1 MAFRWKTQMGPS
13 QAEVASQQMAGYNP
27 QQQRGVPFQ
36 SAPGGMQP
44 PPDMTGYGESLQAAS
59 DRAGVLQQIE
69 EKEARLA
76 SIEAKIADIDR
87 QYPELKDGGQQWE
100 IAAKRA
106 EIGDMSAYDSMMA
119 RGQQAGA
126 QSSAI
131 ESELKAA
138 EKLLWGLTAKSDEDR
153 AMTRNQIEVA
163 LRSAEEWQDKT
174 GQQLPDSYYRLK
186 DALGKSGGNGGMN
199 AREYAND
206 LSLKIYRGTASD
218 EDVEKGIAW
227 AEANKNSDEA
237 KMILEAAQAARPK
250 TQEAKK
256 KAQAAAEKSAEEKQA
271 AIDEWYG
278 KIGEATL
285 KDAGGSVSKTASNGN
300 TVTITL
306 TPEGILYKSGK
317 KSKIWK
323 Q

>member
-13 QAEVASQQMAGYNP
+13 QAEVAAQQMAGYNP

-138 EKLLWGLTAKSDEDR
+138 EKLLWGLESKNDEDR
-153 AMTRNQIEVA
+153 AMARNQIEVA

-174 GQQLPDSYYRLK
+174 GQPLPESYNRLRSALERGTGGQNVNETVNYFKYKMLNKTLTDEDRKYIDEVIRPRMNSEEFDRLYGFLQESKGKTVESRAAADAFATKIDNMVKGIEGKTPQEQNAWWNGLSKKEK
-186 DALGKSGGNGGMN
+186 DGV
-199 AREYAND
+199 
-206 LSLKIYRGTASD
+206 LKIATWKAGPNGDY
-218 EDVEKGIAW
+218 
-227 AEANKNSDEA
+227 
-237 KMILEAAQAARPK
+237 LER
-250 TQEAKK
+250 KK
-256 KAQAAAEKSAEEKQA
+256 
-271 AIDEWYG
+271 
-278 KIGEATL
+278 
-285 KDAGGSVSKTASNGN
+285 
-300 TVTITL
+300 
-306 TPEGILYKSGK
+306 
-317 KSKIWK
+317 
-323 Q
+323 

>member
-13 QAEVASQQMAGYNP
+13 QAEVAAQQMAGYNP
-27 QQQRGVPFQ
+27 QQQRGVLFQ

-119 RGQQAGA
+119 RGQQADA

-131 ESELKAA
+131 EGELKAA
-138 EKLLWGLTAKSDEDR
+138 ERLLWNLKSKNTEDR
-153 AMTRNQIEVA
+153 EMAKNQIEVA

-174 GQQLPDSYYRLK
+174 GQPLPESYNRLRSALENATVEQNANTMAGILWSKMQDGTLTDADRAYAKALHDADPNSGDAATYRQIYENTK
-186 DALGKSGGNGGMN
+186 GKTTES
-199 AREYAND
+199 
-206 LSLKIYRGTASD
+206 K
-218 EDVEKGIAW
+218 
-227 AEANKNSDEA
+227 
-237 KMILEAAQAARPK
+237 
-250 TQEAKK
+250 
-256 KAQAAAEKSAEEKQA
+256 AAAEKFAEKIENMIKSVEGKSPEEQA
-271 AIDEWYG
+271 KWWNGLSKKE
-278 KIGEATL
+278 
-285 KDAGGSVSKTASNGN
+285 KDAVKNKAVWKSGSNG
-300 TVTITL
+300 
-306 TPEGILYKSGK
+306 ELYLER
-317 KSKIWK
+317 KI
-323 Q
+323 

>member
-13 QAEVASQQMAGYNP
+13 RAEVDSQQMAGYNP

-36 SAPGGMQP
+36 TVPGGMQP
-44 PPDMTGYGESLQAAS
+44 PADMTGYGESLQAAS

-138 EKLLWGLTAKSDEDR
+138 EKLLWGLESKNDEDR
-153 AMTRNQIEVA
+153 AMAKNQIEVA

-174 GQQLPDSYYRLK
+174 GQPLPESYNRLRSALERGTTGGQNVNETVNYFKYKMLNKTLTDEDRKYIDEVIRPRMNSEEFDRLYGFLQESKGKTVESRAAADAFATKIDNMVKGIEGKTPQEQNAWWNGLSKKEK
-186 DALGKSGGNGGMN
+186 DGV
-199 AREYAND
+199 
-206 LSLKIYRGTASD
+206 LKIATWKAGPNGDY
-218 EDVEKGIAW
+218 
-227 AEANKNSDEA
+227 
-237 KMILEAAQAARPK
+237 LER
-250 TQEAKK
+250 KK
-256 KAQAAAEKSAEEKQA
+256 
-271 AIDEWYG
+271 
-278 KIGEATL
+278 
-285 KDAGGSVSKTASNGN
+285 
-300 TVTITL
+300 
-306 TPEGILYKSGK
+306 
-317 KSKIWK
+317 
-323 Q
+323 

>member
-138 EKLLWGLTAKSDEDR
+138 EKLLWGLESKNDEDR
-153 AMTRNQIEVA
+153 AMARNQIEVA

-174 GQQLPDSYYRLK
+174 GQPIPESYNRLRSALERGTGGQNVNETVNYFKYKMLNKTLTDEDRKYIDEVIRPRMNSEEFDRLYGFLQESKGKTVESRAAADAFATKIDNMVKGIEGKTPQEQNAWWNGLSKKEK
-186 DALGKSGGNGGMN
+186 DGV
-199 AREYAND
+199 
-206 LSLKIYRGTASD
+206 LKIATWKAGPNGDY
-218 EDVEKGIAW
+218 
-227 AEANKNSDEA
+227 
-237 KMILEAAQAARPK
+237 LER
-250 TQEAKK
+250 KK
-256 KAQAAAEKSAEEKQA
+256 
-271 AIDEWYG
+271 
-278 KIGEATL
+278 
-285 KDAGGSVSKTASNGN
+285 
-300 TVTITL
+300 
-306 TPEGILYKSGK
+306 
-317 KSKIWK
+317 
-323 Q
+323 

>member
-1 MAFRWKTQMGPS
+1 MTFRWKTQMGPS
-13 QAEVASQQMAGYNP
+13 QAEVAAQQMAGYNP

-138 EKLLWGLTAKSDEDR
+138 EKLLWGLESKNDEDR
-153 AMTRNQIEVA
+153 AMARNQIEVA
-163 LRSAEEWQDKT
+163 LRSAEEWQNKT
-174 GQQLPDSYYRLK
+174 GQPLPESYNRLRSALERGTGGQNVNETVNYFKYKMLNKTLTDEDRKYIDEVIRPRMNSEEFDRLYGFLQESKGKTVESRAAADAFATKIHNMVKGIEGKTPQEQNAWWNGLSKKEK
-186 DALGKSGGNGGMN
+186 DGV
-199 AREYAND
+199 
-206 LSLKIYRGTASD
+206 LKIATWKAGPNGDY
-218 EDVEKGIAW
+218 
-227 AEANKNSDEA
+227 
-237 KMILEAAQAARPK
+237 LER
-250 TQEAKK
+250 KK
-256 KAQAAAEKSAEEKQA
+256 
-271 AIDEWYG
+271 
-278 KIGEATL
+278 
-285 KDAGGSVSKTASNGN
+285 
-300 TVTITL
+300 
-306 TPEGILYKSGK
+306 
-317 KSKIWK
+317 
-323 Q
+323 